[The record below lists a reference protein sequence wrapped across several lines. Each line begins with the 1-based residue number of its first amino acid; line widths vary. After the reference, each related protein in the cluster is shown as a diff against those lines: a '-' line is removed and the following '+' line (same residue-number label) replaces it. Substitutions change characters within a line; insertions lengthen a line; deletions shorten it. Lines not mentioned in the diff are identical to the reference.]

1 MRQPTSLTD
10 ISNIG
15 DVSGVTRNVAIN
27 DPPDPIA
34 GASRVSASWCR
45 CGRGNSVEPS
55 ELIYARAY
63 ARMEF
68 ITVPRERR
76 LRDDEPKSRRARGTA
91 TRIDTND
98 PSIVSAML
106 SSLFLSRCPA
116 IRPRSSLNLEARLEI
131 EIRAVEP

>member
-34 GASRVSASWCR
+34 GTSRVSASWCR

-76 LRDDEPKSRRARGTA
+76 LRDDEPRRSRDS
-91 TRIDTND
+91 DTD
-98 PSIVSAML
+98 
-106 SSLFLSRCPA
+106 RHG
-116 IRPRSSLNLEARLEI
+116 
-131 EIRAVEP
+131 